1 MQIKISKIK
10 IILHMKSLGEKIE
23 LLLKEQ
29 RRTKKELTELLS
41 LSRPGL
47 DSKLK
52 SSNFKMEELEMI
64 ASFLQ
69 MDLMELIGRKSEEMS
84 YSTELDSK
92 TETLFNR
99 IYEETRNM
107 KDQLRLLSEQLVI
120 KDKQID
126 KLLDILGKL
135 DPIAEKAKVVNLNPH
150 YKNIA

>member
-1 MQIKISKIK
+1 
-10 IILHMKSLGEKIE
+10 MKSIGDKIE

-29 RRTKKELTELLS
+29 RRTKKELVELLG

-52 SSNFKMEELEMI
+52 SNNFKMEELEMI
-64 ASFLQ
+64 ASFFQL
-69 MDLMELIGRKSEEMS
+69 DLLDLIGKKSDDINFSEGI
-84 YSTELDSK
+84 DSK

-135 DPIAEKAKVVNLNPH
+135 EPITEKSRVLNLNPH